1 MTSIAAQI
9 TMTVILD
16 RAPSTERMTTLWT
29 RNHNHYED
37 DLNNNDA
44 NDNQDYDEVIIMWQ
58 VIPMK

>member
-44 NDNQDYDEVIIMWQ
+44 NDN
-58 VIPMK
+58 